1 MRAQNAAQS
10 SASILAHLLE
20 LAKQRGEDYSLLL
33 NRFALERLLCRL
45 SESAHANSFLLKG
58 AMLFSLWYGQPHRPT
73 RDADLLGFGDDDAE
87 HLLATFREIAAM
99 DLGDGIVFDVASLRV
114 EAIREDN
121 TYGGTRIN
129 MIGRIGSAR
138 CTVQIDVGFGD
149 AVTPE
154 PEAVLFP
161 ALLKGFASPTLRV
174 YPVYTVIAEK
184 YHAMVVLELANS
196 RMKDFYDL
204 LVIAQRTDLLGDTL
218 AQAIAA
224 TVKRRNTALPAQR
237 PLALTSLLH
246 QDAAKQL
253 QWKAFVNKNRLDV
266 NSLEQVVSVLE
277 KLLWH
282 PTQSAWGQAQPLN
295 WRAESLQWQ

>member
-1 MRAQNAAQS
+1 MKAQKATQS

-45 SESAHANSFLLKG
+45 SASQHANSFLLKG

-73 RDADLLGFGDDDAE
+73 RDVDLLGFGENGAE

-99 DLGDGIVFDVASLRV
+99 DLGDGIVFDTESLRF
-114 EAIREDN
+114 EPIREDN
-121 TYGGTRIN
+121 SYGGTRIS
-129 MIGRIGSAR
+129 MLGKIGSAR

-154 PEAVLFP
+154 PETVLFP
-161 ALLKGFASPTLRV
+161 VLLQGFASPKLRV

-184 YHAMVVLELANS
+184 FHAMVILEMANS

-204 LVIAQRTDLLGDTL
+204 LVIAQRTDLQGDTL
-218 AQAIAA
+218 AKAIAA
-224 TVKRRNTALPAQR
+224 TFARRATPLPNER
-237 PLALTSLLH
+237 PLALTSGFS
-246 QDAAKQL
+246 QDASKQL
-253 QWKAFVNKNRLDV
+253 QWRAFTNKNRLNVD
-266 NSLEQVVSVLE
+266 SLEGLVLLLE

-282 PTQSAWGQAQPLN
+282 PTQAALGQAQPLN
-295 WRAESLQWQ
+295 WISDELMWR